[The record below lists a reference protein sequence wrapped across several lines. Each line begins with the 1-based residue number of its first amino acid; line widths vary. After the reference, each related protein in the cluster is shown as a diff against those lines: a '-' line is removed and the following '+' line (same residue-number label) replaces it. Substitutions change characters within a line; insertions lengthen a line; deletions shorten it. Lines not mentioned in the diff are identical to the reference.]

1 MTSRTIVVGAVA
13 YDPKVVTIW
22 EGIKQFFVDHQ
33 CDMDFVLF
41 SNYEAQVKALLSNK
55 IDIAWNTN
63 LAYVSCDSQLGGKAK
78 LIAMRDTDLGF
89 TTVIIAKKD
98 AQLTTLGDLRGQ
110 TVAFGSKDSAQA
122 AVIPEYFLIEAG
134 LQADKDYTALRFNSD
149 VGKHGDTGTSERE
162 VVHAVL
168 SGEAAAG
175 ALGKSAWDHLQ
186 TTGSAAELM
195 AIWTSPPYSHCCFTA
210 LPQFDSELTAHFVE
224 TLMKMD
230 YNNPA
235 HKVILDMEGLTRW
248 VHGEKDGYDTV
259 FKAARKVG
267 YVAPN
272 KVCAAESH

>member
-22 EGIKQFFVDHQ
+22 EGIKQFFIDHQ

-41 SNYEAQVKALLSNK
+41 SNYEAQVQALLSKK

-63 LAYVSCDSQLGGKAK
+63 LAYVTCDSQSGGKAK
-78 LIAMRDTDLGF
+78 LLAMRDTDLNF
-89 TTVIIAKKD
+89 TTLMIAKKD
-98 AQLTTLGDLRGQ
+98 APLEKLNDLKGK
-110 TVAFGSKDSAQA
+110 TIAFGSKDSAQA
-122 AVIPEYFLIEAG
+122 AVIPEYFLLVEG

-175 ALGKSAWDHLQ
+175 ALGKSTWDHMQ
-186 TTGSAAELM
+186 TIGKTAELKV
-195 AIWTSPPYSHCCFTA
+195 IWTSPPSSPCCFTA
-210 LPQFDSELTAHFVE
+210 LPDLTSEFAALFVA

-230 YNNPA
+230 YKNPA
-235 HKVILDMEGLTRW
+235 HRIILDMEGLTRW
-248 VHGEKDGYDTV
+248 VHGEKEGYDLV
-259 FKAARKVG
+259 FKAAEKLAYLPSR
-267 YVAPN
+267 VALLAD
-272 KVCAAESH
+272 C

>member
-63 LAYVSCDSQLGGKAK
+63 LAYVSCDSQLGGNAI
-78 LIAMRDTDLGF
+78 LLAMRDTDLGF
-89 TTVIIAKKD
+89 TTAIVAKKD
-98 AQLTTLGDLRGQ
+98 AALTQLSDLKGK

-122 AVIPEYFLIEAG
+122 AVIPEYFLLEEG
-134 LQADKDYTALRFNSD
+134 LRADRDYTALRFNSD

-168 SGEAAAG
+168 SGKADAG
-175 ALGKSAWDHLQ
+175 ALGKSTLEHLEA
-186 TTGSAAELM
+186 TGKAAELKV
-195 AIWTSPPYSHCCFTA
+195 IWTSPPYSHCCFTA
-210 LPQFDSELTAHFVE
+210 LPQFDSELAAHFVA

-230 YNNPA
+230 YNNPD
-235 HKVILDMEGLTRW
+235 HKAILDMEGLTRW
-248 VHGEKDGYDTV
+248 VHGEKDGYDSV
-259 FKAARKVG
+259 FEAARKVG
-267 YVAPN
+267 YVSP
-272 KVCAAESH
+272 KQVCAAESH